1 MRAIDFRMILP
12 LKMIF
17 LEKNFVCGK
26 GPDLRRRVVAIFGV
40 RKVSPGEKSLYLP
53 QMSANSSFYFIQ
65 GVFPGGEAI
74 PDGIGPKKIFPCPL
88 YPRICPIPGF
98 LAYMASADHFAI
110 IPAKKA
116 PTI

>member
-1 MRAIDFRMILP
+1 MFFDMGNSIWNEIWRNFLILNTEVHSYDSGY
-12 LKMIF
+12 F
-17 LEKNFVCGK
+17 WGRNG
-26 GPDLRRRVVAIFGV
+26 
-40 RKVSPGEKSLYLP
+40 SPGKKSLYLP

-98 LAYMASADHFAI
+98 LAYMASAGHFGI

-116 PTI
+116 PIIW